1 MAKAMLIDEFLPR
14 YHVRE
19 RHAVDIGAPVET
31 VDLVLRS
38 VDLGASPVIRS
49 LFRLRGLPRSAL
61 TLDGLLQMGFA
72 LLGDIPQQEL
82 VFGLVG
88 RFWTLAGD
96 IQRIDA
102 ESFETFDRKGYAKAA
117 WNFTLSPGTRGTT
130 RLATETRVYCLDD
143 GSRKRFRLYWL
154 IIGPFSG
161 SIRKEM
167 LRIVK
172 REAERAAHQ
181 A

>member
-1 MAKAMLIDEFLPR
+1 
-14 YHVRE
+14 
-19 RHAVDIGAPVET
+19 
-31 VDLVLRS
+31 
-38 VDLGASPVIRS
+38 
-49 LFRLRGLPRSAL
+49 
-61 TLDGLLQMGFA
+61 MGFA
-72 LLGDIPQQEL
+72 VLGDLPQQEL
-82 VFGLVG
+82 VLGLVG

-96 IQRIDA
+96 IQCIDA
-102 ESFETFDRKGYAKAA
+102 EHFETFDRKGYAKAA
-117 WNFTLSPGTRGTT
+117 WNFTLSPQTNGTT

-143 GSRKRFRLYWL
+143 RSRRRFRLYWL